1 MNTNDAQLTKELRRD
16 EGVEYS
22 PYKDTVGIWTVGVG
36 HNMKAKPLPK
46 DWTFPLTDAQ
56 VDQLLAEDLE
66 EVFAGLDKN
75 ISWWRNLS
83 YDRQRIMANMAFN
96 LGIAGLMG
104 FKNTLAHVQAE
115 RYQSAAEGMLASK
128 WARQV
133 GDRAKRLAA
142 MMVMG

>member
-1 MNTNDAQLTKELRRD
+1 MNTNDPLLVKELRRD
-16 EGVEYS
+16 EGVEYV
-22 PYKDTVGIWTVGVG
+22 PYLDTVGIKTVGVG
-36 HNMKAKPLPK
+36 HNMQAKPLPA

-56 VDQLLAEDLE
+56 VDQLLAEDLQ
-66 EVFAGLDKN
+66 EVFDGLDRN
-75 ISWWRNLS
+75 IPWWRKLS
-83 YDRQRIMANMAFN
+83 YERQRVLANMAFN
-96 LGIAGLMG
+96 LGIKGLMG

-133 GDRAKRLAA
+133 GQRANRLAA